1 MAVVLWDS
9 VVHYQTISQD
19 QQLIL
24 VTTWGCPT
32 WVIHPQPFVD
42 IFWAW
47 CTCHVSCW
55 WSHVAHRPSKN
66 VKVVSS
72 PSLGFVFNH
81 QPLLQYAC
89 LIFRPLVSSDDGF
102 DTTHIHT
109 KMVDRIR
116 QRLAMCKLN
125 TATYP
130 QNLSTVADDVIP
142 SGSGSVVVT
151 IRLSAKK
158 ARTSTSNNLRLSN
171 MGTSPSAFRWH
182 LLSMMHASCVLLMIS
197 CCSPTLQEC
206 QSGLVSVPGLCL
218 QSSTTASICLLD
230 FSVSSIFRRQNGWQD
245 MTKFGHVQTKHCF
258 LPSKP
263 INCGRYHSKWQW
275 FCWIQLSTVR
285 LSATTAH
292 TGNNLRLSNMGTSP
306 SAFRWHLLSMMHVS
320 CILLMIS
327 CYSPTLQECQSGLV
341 SVPGLCLQ
349 SSTTASICLLDFSA
363 SRISRQQNGWQ
374 DMAKFGRVQ
383 TKHCFLPSKPINCG
397 RWCHSKWQ
405 WFCGFQLSTIRL
417 SATTARTSNNLRL
430 SNMGTSPSAFRWY
443 LLSKMHMSCI
453 LLMISCCSPTLQE
466 YQSGL
471 LSVPGLCLQSSTT
484 ASICLLDFSAS
495 HIFRRWIRHHTHS
508 HQNGWQDATKFGH
521 VQTKHCYLPSK
532 PFNCGGWCYS
542 GIHYQTISQ
551 SSSY

>member
-1 MAVVLWDS
+1 MVDKIWQSLAMCKLNTASYPQNLSTVADDIIPSGSGS
-9 VVHYQTISQD
+9 VGFNCPQSDYQP

-32 WVIHPQPFVD
+32 WVLRPQPFVD

-55 WSHVAHRPSKN
+55 WSHVTHRPSKN

-72 PSLGFVFNH
+72 PSLGFVFNP

-89 LIFRPLVSSDDGF
+89 LIFRPLASPDS
-102 DTTHIHT
+102 
-109 KMVDRIR
+109 KMVDRIW
-116 QRLAMCKLN
+116 QSLAVCKLN
-125 TATYP
+125 TASYP
-130 QNLSTVADDVIP
+130 QNLSTATVAD
-142 SGSGSVVVT
+142 
-151 IRLSAKK
+151 R
-158 ARTSTSNNLRLSN
+158 N
-171 MGTSPSAFRWH
+171 
-182 LLSMMHASCVLLMIS
+182 
-197 CCSPTLQEC
+197 
-206 QSGLVSVPGLCL
+206 
-218 QSSTTASICLLD
+218 
-230 FSVSSIFRRQNGWQD
+230 
-245 MTKFGHVQTKHCF
+245 
-258 LPSKP
+258 
-263 INCGRYHSKWQW
+263 
-275 FCWIQLSTVR
+275 
-285 LSATTAH
+285 
-292 TGNNLRLSNMGTSP
+292 
-306 SAFRWHLLSMMHVS
+306 
-320 CILLMIS
+320 
-327 CYSPTLQECQSGLV
+327 
-341 SVPGLCLQ
+341 
-349 SSTTASICLLDFSA
+349 
-363 SRISRQQNGWQ
+363 
-374 DMAKFGRVQ
+374 
-383 TKHCFLPSKPINCG
+383 
-397 RWCHSKWQ
+397 CHSKWQ

-430 SNMGTSPSAFRWY
+430 SNMGTSPSAFRWH